1 MARAKKSKY
10 EEKSLW
16 DNYPN
21 TFNIGEHNVSH
32 TKSELQ
38 RTISEKFS
46 GDDKRDLG
54 LRGYQGQPYPIK
66 SSEQDKGQQTTNNQ
80 EEIYGYDGN
89 GVDTITRGDEL
100 LGLSI
105 YDNQEYGEPSQSI
118 QPNQSKANRANRQ
131 ERVSQY
137 TNNDQ
142 SRLGELE
149 SDDLRYDRAERGS
162 DNSDESLYRETSGRG
177 ATRDN
182 EINVS
187 STFEHSIRRL
197 DAQTNNT
204 LSLDDSFGE
213 LGDDRRHPSQRA
225 SGRGEA
231 RGANDSSI
239 QAGVLGEGYSLRGRS
254 EEVKRDGQYGS
265 GNLQDNGGTI
275 DLQGISQSERR
286 KISDE
291 RDKRKTTRTLKK
303 DTSST
308 DKYDGA
314 RSLFD
319 FDDEEVKEEVK
330 PSIIPQPQNINIEPI
345 TTKPLNIIST
355 GENKDFTLENSFQT
369 SSISKKEKFKNNI
382 EAIKLAN
389 SLWTIR
395 EKALENNQNFT
406 ITRQEQEIISKF
418 SGWGGISEAFNQLN
432 EDWQDEYKELKELL
446 SPDEYASARASTTTA
461 FFTPKFIVDSMYKAL
476 DHMGINAE
484 PDKEK
489 KILEPSAGN
498 GAFLASCPIKG
509 KYKFDALEIENQTN
523 KFLTL
528 LYPTA
533 QVYSNEYG
541 FEDLYLSEKT
551 QYDAIIGNPP
561 YDRLNIT
568 KIADSR
574 DLDLCGYTI
583 HNFFAAK
590 SLRHLKDDGILSF
603 VITHNF
609 LDAKNNSV
617 RDKIAANNT
626 FLGAVRLPNNAFSNE
641 AKTEVVTDIVFF
653 KKGLDNR
660 LNREFVNTTSFKN
673 VDDNDI
679 HINEYFKNNPQ
690 NVLGR
695 LEVTSGRFGYELN
708 CLPDPNINLE
718 TAIDNFIKNE
728 LPSDIYKYHEPAP
741 VDENE
746 LIISKFDKEYSENK
760 EYFDSLLVGNYLI
773 FGDEIYSKSNS
784 LIKDEAVFRKLNFSA
799 KEEKIAKDYIK
810 LRDCRKELFALEKQD
825 IDDNDQRLIDKRND
839 LNAIYDNFVKSNGYL
854 NNRSIINVLK
864 DDADFSNIK
873 GLEKDGGKNSFKKA
887 DVFKQRVL
895 RPRPKIEFD
904 NAADGL
910 YASMNVNGK
919 ISIPYIANHINKDP
933 YDVSKELLDKKL
945 IFIDP
950 DAYEQG
956 NTEYIFAPKYL
967 SGNVKEKYKKAE
979 DLAKT
984 EPLFYNNVESLKD
997 VLPKDIPAS
1006 EINPT
1011 IGVSWIPMKYYE
1023 EFFKEKF
1030 ELHQNTKLD
1039 IFCSSINAEWVFEGS
1054 VNPNTNFKVEKKYAY
1069 YHPDNSRLNKDPYEI
1084 AQAALNGVYLKIY
1097 VTTDRP
1103 KLNLDGSIKMNKNGY
1118 PEYEK
1123 ELDMVAT
1130 QEVTRKID
1138 LIRNEFD
1145 EWIMKDYA
1153 RRTEI
1158 ASIFNER
1165 FNCYAKKHYDGD
1177 YLQISGINQAY
1188 HLRKHQ
1194 KDAVARAVN
1203 EKVTL
1208 IDHEVGAGKT
1218 LTAICSIMEQK
1229 KLGIVN
1235 KPLVVVP
1242 NHLVSQWSNEFL
1254 TAYPEARLLVAEDK
1268 SMSKDKR
1275 AEFLAQ
1281 IANGNYDA
1289 IIMKQTQFKEIPA
1302 PAESQKEVLD
1312 HMIAELE
1319 QAIAIREENSSGYR
1333 KSPSVKRMETQLKSL
1348 KDNVTK
1354 ILEDQNKN
1362 VTTLDFSDLG
1372 VDYLIVDESHMYK
1385 NLRYS
1390 TKLENVKGLGTQ
1402 SGSDRAMD
1410 MYSKTTYLH
1419 NQDNAKIM
1427 FLTGT
1432 PVSNSLVELYL
1443 IERYL
1448 APNALKDQG
1457 IDSFDAWAKTYA
1469 DIDRVY
1475 ETGAVAGDYKIVTR
1489 FTGFKNLNTLGG
1501 SYLDFADVIT
1511 NDDIKKELGSNF
1523 VPNVNIKHTKSPA
1536 SDLQKEYIGVEQ
1548 ENGQFNEGSIIYRLE
1563 NMPDDPRIDNHLKVT
1578 NDAKYCALDYRL
1590 IDPFAEDDPNSKIN
1604 KAVENIINTYEKWND
1619 DKGTQLV
1626 FLDMGTPKSPSQ
1638 QSQNIVIDEQETTQD
1653 ISPTKKEEEFI
1664 NINDAIEQ
1672 GKDTNSD
1679 FISETDRDSNDNR
1692 FFLYGDL
1699 LRKLVKNG
1707 IPQNEIAFIHDAT
1720 TDKQKYE
1727 LFDKVNRGEIRVL
1740 IGSTGKMGA
1749 GTNVQ
1754 ERVTAIHHLDIPWK
1768 PSDLTQRN
1776 GRVIRQ
1782 GNELLKKYGDK
1793 FEVDVNYYVTLNTYD
1808 ETSLQTVKQKAESIT
1823 KFRKCVVDENHI
1835 SGFEEEVVNYEE
1847 LKAIASGNPLI
1858 LTNFKINN
1866 ELERLEREKK
1876 AYIQDFQQKEA
1887 EMHNLEKM
1895 IEFFNKR
1902 INLFTKTKEYVG
1914 KFESS
1919 DGLRCAMFSTNLY
1932 NHEVSKQEFFIPKA
1946 SAAKD
1951 TQEIQNKM
1959 KEQFQA
1965 NINLMFQTPKKSY
1978 DVCEYKGF
1986 VVSGYYSSLN
1996 NSITFELTNKESG
2009 EILAPE
2015 NMYYNSAMNGT
2026 RQDLK
2031 EQVGLHGF
2039 FIRMNNYFD
2048 NMEKFISKEQKDL
2061 DEAKSN
2067 LVDLKSF
2074 LSEQQNYPKNDLIEL
2089 LKSEKNIVLNEL
2101 ERKKKDKTYESKFE
2115 SRALKI
2121 IDEAKRAKKQ
2131 NIQQQGGLEAGSQA
2145 NIAAN
2150 SSKELS

>member
-1 MARAKKSKY
+1 
-10 EEKSLW
+10 
-16 DNYPN
+16 
-21 TFNIGEHNVSH
+21 
-32 TKSELQ
+32 
-38 RTISEKFS
+38 
-46 GDDKRDLG
+46 
-54 LRGYQGQPYPIK
+54 
-66 SSEQDKGQQTTNNQ
+66 
-80 EEIYGYDGN
+80 
-89 GVDTITRGDEL
+89 
-100 LGLSI
+100 
-105 YDNQEYGEPSQSI
+105 
-118 QPNQSKANRANRQ
+118 
-131 ERVSQY
+131 
-137 TNNDQ
+137 
-142 SRLGELE
+142 
-149 SDDLRYDRAERGS
+149 
-162 DNSDESLYRETSGRG
+162 
-177 ATRDN
+177 
-182 EINVS
+182 
-187 STFEHSIRRL
+187 
-197 DAQTNNT
+197 
-204 LSLDDSFGE
+204 
-213 LGDDRRHPSQRA
+213 
-225 SGRGEA
+225 
-231 RGANDSSI
+231 
-239 QAGVLGEGYSLRGRS
+239 
-254 EEVKRDGQYGS
+254 
-265 GNLQDNGGTI
+265 
-275 DLQGISQSERR
+275 
-286 KISDE
+286 
-291 RDKRKTTRTLKK
+291 
-303 DTSST
+303 
-308 DKYDGA
+308 
-314 RSLFD
+314 
-319 FDDEEVKEEVK
+319 
-330 PSIIPQPQNINIEPI
+330 
-345 TTKPLNIIST
+345 
-355 GENKDFTLENSFQT
+355 
-369 SSISKKEKFKNNI
+369 
-382 EAIKLAN
+382 
-389 SLWTIR
+389 
-395 EKALENNQNFT
+395 
-406 ITRQEQEIISKF
+406 
-418 SGWGGISEAFNQLN
+418 
-432 EDWQDEYKELKELL
+432 
-446 SPDEYASARASTTTA
+446 
-461 FFTPKFIVDSMYKAL
+461 
-476 DHMGINAE
+476 
-484 PDKEK
+484 
-489 KILEPSAGN
+489 
-498 GAFLASCPIKG
+498 
-509 KYKFDALEIENQTN
+509 
-523 KFLTL
+523 
-528 LYPTA
+528 
-533 QVYSNEYG
+533 
-541 FEDLYLSEKT
+541 
-551 QYDAIIGNPP
+551 
-561 YDRLNIT
+561 
-568 KIADSR
+568 
-574 DLDLCGYTI
+574 
-583 HNFFAAK
+583 
-590 SLRHLKDDGILSF
+590 
-603 VITHNF
+603 
-609 LDAKNNSV
+609 
-617 RDKIAANNT
+617 
-626 FLGAVRLPNNAFSNE
+626 
-641 AKTEVVTDIVFF
+641 
-653 KKGLDNR
+653 
-660 LNREFVNTTSFKN
+660 
-673 VDDNDI
+673 
-679 HINEYFKNNPQ
+679 
-690 NVLGR
+690 
-695 LEVTSGRFGYELN
+695 
-708 CLPDPNINLE
+708 
-718 TAIDNFIKNE
+718 
-728 LPSDIYKYHEPAP
+728 
-741 VDENE
+741 
-746 LIISKFDKEYSENK
+746 
-760 EYFDSLLVGNYLI
+760 
-773 FGDEIYSKSNS
+773 
-784 LIKDEAVFRKLNFSA
+784 
-799 KEEKIAKDYIK
+799 
-810 LRDCRKELFALEKQD
+810 
-825 IDDNDQRLIDKRND
+825 
-839 LNAIYDNFVKSNGYL
+839 
-854 NNRSIINVLK
+854 
-864 DDADFSNIK
+864 
-873 GLEKDGGKNSFKKA
+873 
-887 DVFKQRVL
+887 
-895 RPRPKIEFD
+895 
-904 NAADGL
+904 
-910 YASMNVNGK
+910 
-919 ISIPYIANHINKDP
+919 
-933 YDVSKELLDKKL
+933 
-945 IFIDP
+945 
-950 DAYEQG
+950 
-956 NTEYIFAPKYL
+956 
-967 SGNVKEKYKKAE
+967 
-979 DLAKT
+979 
-984 EPLFYNNVESLKD
+984 
-997 VLPKDIPAS
+997 
-1006 EINPT
+1006 
-1011 IGVSWIPMKYYE
+1011 
-1023 EFFKEKF
+1023 
-1030 ELHQNTKLD
+1030 
-1039 IFCSSINAEWVFEGS
+1039 
-1054 VNPNTNFKVEKKYAY
+1054 
-1069 YHPDNSRLNKDPYEI
+1069 
-1084 AQAALNGVYLKIY
+1084 
-1097 VTTDRP
+1097 
-1103 KLNLDGSIKMNKNGY
+1103 
-1118 PEYEK
+1118 
-1123 ELDMVAT
+1123 
-1130 QEVTRKID
+1130 
-1138 LIRNEFD
+1138 
-1145 EWIMKDYA
+1145 
-1153 RRTEI
+1153 
-1158 ASIFNER
+1158 
-1165 FNCYAKKHYDGD
+1165 
-1177 YLQISGINQAY
+1177 
-1188 HLRKHQ
+1188 
-1194 KDAVARAVN
+1194 
-1203 EKVTL
+1203 
-1208 IDHEVGAGKT
+1208 
-1218 LTAICSIMEQK
+1218 
-1229 KLGIVN
+1229 
-1235 KPLVVVP
+1235 
-1242 NHLVSQWSNEFL
+1242 
-1254 TAYPEARLLVAEDK
+1254 
-1268 SMSKDKR
+1268 MSKDKR

-1638 QSQNIVIDEQETTQD
+1638 QSQNIVIDEQKAAEQEVTPAKQ
-1653 ISPTKKEEEFI
+1653 EEFI

-1672 GKDTNSD
+1672 GKDINSD

-2031 EQVGLHGF
+2031 DQVGLHGF
-2039 FIRMNNYFD
+2039 FVRMNNYFD

-2121 IDEAKRAKKQ
+2121 IDEAKRAKRQ
-2131 NIQQQGGLEAGSQA
+2131 NTQQQGGLEAGSQA